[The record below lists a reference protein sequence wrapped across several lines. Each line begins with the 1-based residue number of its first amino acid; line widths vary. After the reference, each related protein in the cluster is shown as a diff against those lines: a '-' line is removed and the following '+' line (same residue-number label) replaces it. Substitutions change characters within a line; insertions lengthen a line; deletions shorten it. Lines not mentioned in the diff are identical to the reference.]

1 MKQTACP
8 WLARGDVFEGYVR
21 DTLGQ
26 EERHAF
32 ETHYFDCDSC
42 AARLQVYQGLQTAL
56 AATAAGA
63 PARQPVRAWPWWWVA
78 APVTAGVLIIVAATA
93 LWLRWPAPAAPEST
107 LAVAVTPAPSPPAAP
122 PQSTVSAPTAAAPP
136 SAAPAPPLVAL
147 SVLAR
152 VAAPAYLPATQLRAA
167 PSEAAERFDAAMRR
181 YVDGDYAGAIPGLR
195 AAAGLRPD
203 APQYAFFL
211 AACHL
216 LTNQV
221 DPAVTD
227 FQRAIALGESPFLEE
242 AHFYL
247 AKARLR
253 QGNLPAARDELTRT
267 IERRGRLED
276 DARQL
281 LAQVN
286 ALIAAKSP

>member
-1 MKQTACP
+1 MKQTVCP
-8 WLARGDVFEGYVR
+8 WSARDDVFEGYVR
-21 DTLGQ
+21 DTLSQ
-26 EERHAF
+26 DERHAF
-32 ETHYFDCDSC
+32 EAHYFECDTC
-42 AARLQVYQGLQTAL
+42 VTRLQVYQGLQTAL
-56 AATAAGA
+56 AATAAAA
-63 PARQPVRAWPWWWVA
+63 PARAAVRARPWWWVA
-78 APVTAGVLIIVAATA
+78 VPVAAGVLIIVAATA
-93 LWLRWPAPAAPEST
+93 LWLNPSAPPASVAPASTVAVAPAPA
-107 LAVAVTPAPSPPAAP
+107 
-122 PQSTVSAPTAAAPP
+122 P
-136 SAAPAPPLVAL
+136 SAAPPASAASAPTPAAPSSPAPAPPVVAL

-152 VAAPAYLPATQLRAA
+152 VEAPAYLPATQLRAT

-195 AAAGLRPD
+195 VAAGLRAD

-211 AACHL
+211 GVCQL

-221 DPAVTD
+221 DPAVAD

-267 IERRGRLED
+267 VERRGRLENE
-276 DARQL
+276 ARQL

-286 ALIAAKSP
+286 AHRLP

>member
-1 MKQTACP
+1 MKQTVCP
-8 WLARGDVFEGYVR
+8 WLARGEVFEGYVR
-21 DTLGQ
+21 DTLSP

-32 ETHYFDCDSC
+32 EAHYFECDTC
-42 AARLQVYQGLQTAL
+42 ATRLQVYQGLQTEL
-56 AATAAGA
+56 ATTATGE
-63 PARQPVRAWPWWWVA
+63 PARQPVRAWPWWRIAVPVA
-78 APVTAGVLIIVAATA
+78 AGVLIIVAAA
-93 LWLRWPAPAAPEST
+93 VLWPSRPAPVAPEST
-107 LAVAVTPAPSPPAAP
+107 AAVGPAPAPSAAP
-122 PQSTVSAPTAAAPP
+122 VQPPVSAPTQAGPS

-152 VAAPAYLPATQLRAA
+152 AEAPAYLPATQLRAA

-195 AAAGLRPD
+195 VAAGLRAD

-211 AACHL
+211 GACQL
-216 LTNQV
+216 LTDQI
-221 DPAVTD
+221 DLAVAD

-253 QGNLPAARDELTRT
+253 QGNLPAARNELART
-267 IERRGRLED
+267 VERRGRLEK
-276 DARQL
+276 DARHL

-286 ALIAAKSP
+286 ALIASKNQ